1 MTKDTLPC
9 YNAFDKDL
17 NDKDLNDKEKIWM
30 IQKEVNDKER
40 NEY

>member
-9 YNAFDKDL
+9 YNAF
-17 NDKDLNDKEKIWM
+17 DKDLNDKEKIWM